1 MLIRYGG
8 TSRYSD
14 AVVHNN
20 VAYLSGI
27 IPIDLSNNIIG
38 QTYEVLAELD
48 TQLEKI
54 NSSKELILSMTIYLK
69 DASLYDDMNLAFDHW
84 IKGSPPPAR
93 ATIGIVS
100 FPNPRWLIE
109 IVVTASVK
117 TSYIDLSGNKIRSLD
132 LSGNKIRSL
141 DLSGNYCLLNDLNYI
156 I

>member
-27 IPIDLSNNIIG
+27 VPTDLSNNIIG
-38 QTYEVLAELD
+38 QTCEVLNTLD
-48 TQLEKI
+48 KLLQKI
-54 NSSKELILSMTIYLK
+54 GSSKELILSMAIYLK
-69 DASLYDDMNLAFDHW
+69 DASLYDDMNVAFDRW
-84 IKGSPPPAR
+84 IRRSPPPAR

-109 IVVTASVK
+109 IVVTASIR
-117 TSYIDLSGNKIRSLD
+117 TSYNDLSGNRTSYND
-132 LSGNKIRSL
+132 LSGNSYL
-141 DLSGNYCLLNDLNYI
+141 LLNGINYI

>member
-132 LSGNKIRSL
+132 LSGN
-141 DLSGNYCLLNDLNYI
+141 YCLLNDLNYI

>member
-1 MLIRYGG
+1 MIITRYGG

-27 IPIDLSNNIIG
+27 VPTDLSNNIIG
-38 QTYEVLAELD
+38 QTYEVLTNLD
-48 TQLEKI
+48 KVLATI
-54 NSSKELILSMTIYLK
+54 GSSKDSILSMTIYLK
-69 DASLYDDMNLAFDHW
+69 DASLYNDMNVAFDKW
-84 IKGSPPPAR
+84 INNSPAPAR

-109 IVVTASVK
+109 IVVTAAVR
-117 TSYIDLSGNKIRSLD
+117 TYYHDLSGNTVI
-132 LSGNKIRSL
+132 
-141 DLSGNYCLLNDLNYI
+141 LNHLNYI